1 MPKSQII
8 VICGPT
14 AVGKTVVIQQVLKQI
29 PSLKTGITYTTRS
42 PREKASEDKVMR
54 YISREAFEEKIQ
66 SQTFLEWAEYNGNY
80 YGTSK
85 ETLAASADQALLLN
99 LDIRGSLQIKTMYPE
114 SLLIFIAPE
123 NIGQIRERLKRRNL
137 SEAELASRLQA
148 ATECLAGKDNF
159 DHIIINK
166 QGKVEQTVNEVVNL
180 VQNYLIKN
188 SKL

>member
-1 MPKSQII
+1 
-8 VICGPT
+8 VLR
-14 AVGKTVVIQQVLKQI
+14 QV

-85 ETLAASADQALLLN
+85 ETLTASADQALLLN
-99 LDIRGSLQIKTMYPE
+99 LDIRGSLQIKSMYPE

-123 NIGQIRERLKRRNL
+123 NIAQIRERLERRNL
-137 SEAELASRLQA
+137 SNTELAGRLQA

-159 DHIIINK
+159 DHIVINK
-166 QGKVEQTVNEVVNL
+166 QGKVEETVSQVVKLIQT
-180 VQNYLIKN
+180 YLILDKKEEN
-188 SKL
+188 S